1 METLL
6 ALMEGWKGIV
16 LSAAAPLFDWITF
29 LVFMGSFGTRR
40 FPQPVGKGIA
50 AYNARQK

>member
-6 ALMEGWKGIV
+6 ALMKGLKGAV
-16 LSAAAPLFDWITF
+16 LSAAVPVFDWITF
-29 LVFMGSFGTRR
+29 LVFMGSFGSRR

-50 AYNARQK
+50 C